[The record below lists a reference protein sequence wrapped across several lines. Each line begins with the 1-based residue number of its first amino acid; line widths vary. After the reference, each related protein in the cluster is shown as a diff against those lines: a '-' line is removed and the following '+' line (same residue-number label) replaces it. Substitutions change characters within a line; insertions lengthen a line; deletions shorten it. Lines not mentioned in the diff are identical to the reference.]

1 MSDMKLSKTLR
12 NAAKGVLMFREDRA
26 FDALLKK
33 AKATADAYQ
42 KVSDFLG
49 SEKTQECVVAITKIT
64 LAHVGNVCGALGN
77 ALRAGVAAV
86 ENDPE
91 LKERSLQVLKNL
103 KSDVARRI
111 NETAE
116 CVERACQN
124 KELQKVTKN
133 LEKGLSSGLC
143 DEHGKSVEVHVQTLL
158 EEYARVFKAS
168 APKRTKRKP
177 SLTIIH

>member
-1 MSDMKLSKTLR
+1 MSGLKLSEKLR
-12 NAAKGVLMFREDRA
+12 KAAKKALLFREDKVL
-26 FDALLKK
+26 DVLVKQ
-33 AKATADAYQ
+33 AKATADEYQ

-49 SEKTQECVVAITKIT
+49 SEKTQECVVAITKTT
-64 LAHVGNVCGALGN
+64 LVRVGNVCGALAN

-86 ENDPE
+86 EKDPK

-116 CVERACQN
+116 FVEMACQN

-133 LEKGLSSGLC
+133 LEKELSSGLC
-143 DEHGKSVEVHVQTLL
+143 DEHGKSVDVHVQALL
-158 EEYARVFKAS
+158 AEYARAFKAS
-168 APKRTKRKP
+168 APKRKKKP
-177 SLTIIH
+177 SPTIIQ